1 MKLFMEE
8 WIRTTVRE
16 RFISSETAVA
26 ISLFLLTLLH
36 ADLTSED
43 GFIHRNGRTARWDA
57 EGSAYIIM
65 YSEEKVPDYLP
76 AEIDVFTLPEITPKP
91 SKPEFVTLYIG
102 KGKKDKINKIDI
114 VGFLFKKG
122 GLNKDDVGKVDVKD
136 HYAFVAIS
144 RKKSQQTLKLIQN
157 EKIKGIK
164 TLIELAK

>member
-1 MKLFMEE
+1 
-8 WIRTTVRE
+8 
-16 RFISSETAVA
+16 
-26 ISLFLLTLLH
+26 
-36 ADLTSED
+36 
-43 GFIHRNGRTARWDA
+43 
-57 EGSAYIIM
+57 M

>member
-1 MKLFMEE
+1 M
-8 WIRTTVRE
+8 
-16 RFISSETAVA
+16 
-26 ISLFLLTLLH
+26 H
-36 ADLTSED
+36 
-43 GFIHRNGRTARWDA
+43 
-57 EGSAYIIM
+57 
-65 YSEEKVPDYLP
+65 SEEKVPDYLP
-76 AEIDVFTLPEITPKP
+76 AEIDVFILPEITPKP

-157 EKIKGIK
+157 EKIKGVK